1 MRTHGR
7 RPAPA
12 APSTD
17 PSTSRRPRISPA
29 ALVSLAV
36 VMVMA
41 APACSSGGGPG
52 AASGGPVDATVRV
65 VSQNILHG
73 VACPADSQRCHLT
86 ERLELFTRQL
96 SRAGCPELVTLQEAD
111 ATVVAGWRPLL
122 ARVCRGRYRIVW
134 DGEAG
139 LDREVIATTL
149 RVLAHERHRLAGPL
163 RTATWVRVAGPVGV
177 VDLVSTH
184 LASSSDDGPCGPD
197 TCPPPCRPAD
207 TLNTCQGRQAA
218 ALLRE
223 RTGPRSVGIL
233 AGDLNARPGS
243 PTIAALRAAGLR
255 DTSRLAGRPECKP
268 STGAGCTSGR
278 ADTDESDL
286 RDPSSRQRERIDYV
300 FVTTARSCRAVA
312 PTGLFNPAPETPTA
326 PDALVFPS
334 DHTAVEAT
342 LRCRTTAADRA
353 AARTAAR
360 STPPRSGPSS
370 TGGSSPSATVPAA
383 ADAAIRRAFSAVF
396 DGDAGPPEVRL
407 ASLEDSDELRDLFVE
422 RLTEQAAI
430 APRIR
435 VRVDEIRA
443 RGPGRAAVT
452 FSLLLD
458 GTPVIDHVAGGAV
471 RSGER
476 WLVSRPAFCA
486 VANVGRETPAPAC
499 SGAP

>member
-12 APSTD
+12 ASSTD
-17 PSTSRRPRISPA
+17 PPTSRRSRVVPA
-29 ALVSLAV
+29 ALVSLSV
-36 VMVMA
+36 VLALA
-41 APACSSGGGPG
+41 APACSSGGEPD
-52 AASGGPVDATVRV
+52 AAVGGTVDATVRV

-73 VACPADSQRCHLT
+73 VACPADSRRCHLT
-86 ERLELFTRQL
+86 ERLEIFTRQL
-96 SRAGCPELVTLQEAD
+96 ARAGCPELVTLQEAD

-134 DGEAG
+134 DGDPG
-139 LDREVIATTL
+139 LDREVVATTL
-149 RVLAHERHRLAGPL
+149 RVLGHERHRLAGPL
-163 RTATWVRVAGPVGV
+163 RTATWVRVAGPIGV

-184 LASSSDDGPCGPD
+184 LASSSDDGPCGTD
-197 TCPPPCRPAD
+197 TCPPPCRASD

-233 AGDLNARPGS
+233 AGDLNAGPGS
-243 PTIAALRAAGLR
+243 ATIAALREAGLR
-255 DTSRLAGRPECKP
+255 DTSRLAGRPECRP

-278 ADTDESDL
+278 EDTDESDL

-312 PTGLFNPAPETPTA
+312 PTGPFRPSPEAPTHPSG
-326 PDALVFPS
+326 LVFAS
-334 DHTAVEAT
+334 DHTAVQAT
-342 LRCRTTAADRA
+342 LRCRTTAADRS
-353 AARTAAR
+353 AARAA
-360 STPPRSGPSS
+360 PPRTRPSS
-370 TGGSSPSATVPAA
+370 TTTSSPPATVPADA
-383 ADAAIRRAFSAVF
+383 ATAIRRAFSAVF

-407 ASLEDSDELRDLFVE
+407 ASLEDAEDLRDLFLE
-422 RLTEQAAI
+422 RLAEQAAI

-443 RGPGRAAVT
+443 ERPDRAAVT

-458 GTPVIDHVAGGAV
+458 GTPVIDHVAGEAV
-471 RSGER
+471 RTGGR
-476 WLVSRPAFCA
+476 WLVGRSSFCA
-486 VANVGRETPAPAC
+486 VANVGRQTPAPAC
-499 SGAP
+499 TGAL